1 MMSALLPSSATTE
14 IPVLRSS
21 KGAAAIEGR
30 PPGTRGAPP
39 GAARSGAGAGDTGAP
54 PMAVV
59 GAAVAEGMPGAPG
72 RNVGWPETA
81 SGNGPDDTV
90 AVVVR
95 EMEAIR
101 PCSCPP

>member
-1 MMSALLPSSATTE
+1 MMSALLLSSATTE
-14 IPVLRSS
+14 IPAVRSS
-21 KGAAAIEGR
+21 KSAAAAAIGPR
-30 PPGTRGAPP
+30 TPPGGAP
-39 GAARSGAGAGDTGAP
+39 GALRSGAGAGVVTGAP
-54 PMAVV
+54 PIV

-95 EMEAIR
+95 EMEATR